1 MQDRYVG
8 DVGDFGK
15 YGLLRTL
22 CRADA
27 GGEELSLGVVWYL
40 VPDEGHND
48 DGKHVRY
55 LSSGREA
62 TYRLCEPELYDGL
75 RRLIRDGARS
85 VREIRRRDVLP
96 SGTTYHEAAL
106 SFAEVPFAQRR
117 ALREQW
123 VRAATQAVDGSE
135 IVFVDPDNGLETE
148 KRREA
153 KTGPK
158 HVYYDEIEPYVSR
171 GQSVVVYHHLG
182 RYRGG
187 HEQEIRDRLRALVA
201 NLALPEPPFA
211 VRYRR
216 GTSRAFFIL
225 PASRHAAVLKR
236 RVESLLSGPWATLG
250 HFDPGL
256 LVA

>member
-15 YGLLRTL
+15 YGLLRAL
-22 CRADA
+22 CQADT
-27 GGEELSLGVVWYL
+27 GGEELSLGVIWYL

-48 DGKHVRY
+48 DGKHVSY
-55 LSSGREA
+55 LLPEREA
-62 TYRLCEPELYDGL
+62 TYRPCEPELYDRL

-85 VREIRRRDVLP
+85 VGEIRRRGALP
-96 SGTTYHEAAL
+96 LGTTYYEAAL
-106 SFAEVPFAQRR
+106 SFADVPFNRRR

-123 VRAATQAVDGSE
+123 LRDAAQAVDGTD
-135 IVFVDPDNGLETE
+135 IVFVDPDNGLETK
-148 KRREA
+148 KRRET

-171 GQSVVVYHHLG
+171 GQSAVVYHHLG
-182 RYRGG
+182 HYRGG
-187 HEQEIRDRLRALVA
+187 HEQEIRDRLQALIA
-201 NLALPEPPFA
+201 NLALPERPFA

-225 PASRHAAVLKR
+225 PASRHTAALKR

-250 HFDPGL
+250 HFDPRL
-256 LVA
+256 LVP